1 MTRHT
6 YQAAERFILSR
17 EFFGMKLGLQNISE
31 FLEQIGNPQ
40 NAYATIHVA
49 GTNGKGSTSAMI
61 EAALRAQGRE
71 PRTDS
76 DSETILHAY
85 AVQGLTLGQYDC
97 NSSPACTPRRSAP
110 LLANSSASSGGC
122 G

>member
-61 EAALRAQGRE
+61 EAALRAQGY
-71 PRTDS
+71 RTGLYTS
-76 DSETILHAY
+76 PHLVNFTERIKVCGEKIPKR
-85 AVQGLTLGQYDC
+85 AVAAFVDRHRKTLVKK
-97 NSSPACTPRRSAP
+97 NSPF
-110 LLANSSASSGGC
+110 LN
-122 G
+122 